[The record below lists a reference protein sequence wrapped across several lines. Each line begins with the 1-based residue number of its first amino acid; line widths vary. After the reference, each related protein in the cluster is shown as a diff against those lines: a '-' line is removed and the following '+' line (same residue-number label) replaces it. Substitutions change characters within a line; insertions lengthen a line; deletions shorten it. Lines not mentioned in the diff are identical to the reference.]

1 MQNDETKALIAE
13 IDAQNYDVGNPTSK
27 NTAVK
32 IIRGRGKEQGTYVCK
47 ELVYSNDSVINAL
60 SGNQSNV

>member
-1 MQNDETKALIAE
+1 MISAKDFGAVDDTDTDTTEP
-13 IDAQNYDVGNPTSK
+13 QNYDVENPTSK

-47 ELVYSNDSVINAL
+47 ELVYRY
-60 SGNQSNV
+60 